1 MFAISHVKIPIS
13 RHYCLECHPNWLT
26 YMVLPMAIADS
37 SAMQK
42 PGARDAATTVMLD
55 VRRIK
60 PYERNPRR
68 SENPEYDRIKAS
80 IRADGMD
87 QPLVV
92 TCRPGET
99 DYVVGAGGNT
109 RLHILQ
115 ALYQETG
122 DERFQWVD
130 CLFKP
135 WREESDVLLAHLRE
149 NDLRG
154 GLSFIDKAQAVFEAK
169 QLLQEEMGIDGLSQ
183 RRLESVLRD
192 RGYSLSH
199 GLISQMGYA
208 VHTLFPVIPQS
219 LKSGLGRP
227 QVERIR
233 ALERAARALWKK
245 RKLGDDE
252 SFDAVFSALCER
264 YDGPEWDLE
273 LLRNAIEIE
282 IAEELEV
289 SIQAIR
295 VELDA
300 QLLGREI
307 ETPIL
312 ENDHDAD
319 TPEERASSSNAITA
333 KVKSVADDK
342 TPGDSRGNNAETQS
356 KGKVSPPQ
364 RPLLVIAPDASEENS
379 EEPLDN
385 PIESEADSI
394 ESAITLSQPGATDLK
409 SLRAR
414 AWTLAA
420 RLAQRNGIS
429 GLVAPLSGKGL
440 GFILRDVPDS
450 SLADQLDAETL
461 GQVSMLWWHLAAC
474 AEMTVAPL
482 DAVIATL
489 SDDSILRQ
497 ALENQD
503 AGLLFNSVWTLD
515 PGHTGYRLWRQLGE
529 QDWQDLLNLMDTY
542 RRIHRSAEASQVR
555 LWE

>member
-1 MFAISHVKIPIS
+1 MSKRAADKKTTPASLSPSPEPGILPDGPTPL
-13 RHYCLECHPNWLT
+13 RLEVTC
-26 YMVLPMAIADS
+26 
-37 SAMQK
+37 
-42 PGARDAATTVMLD
+42 
-55 VRRIK
+55 IK
-60 PYERNPRR
+60 AYDRNPRR

-122 DERFQWVD
+122 DERFRWVD

-135 WREESDVLLAHLRE
+135 WHQESDVLLAHLRE

-169 QLLQEEMGIDGLSQ
+169 TLLEEEMAIDSLSQ
-183 RRLESVLRD
+183 RHLETILRE

-208 VHTLFPVIPQS
+208 VHTLLPVIPCA

-233 ALERAARALWKK
+233 ALDRAARYIWNK

-252 SFDAVFSALCER
+252 SFGVVFAALCER
-264 YDGPEWDLE
+264 YDGPEWDIE

-295 VELDA
+295 IELDA

-307 ETPIL
+307 EIPIL

-319 TPEERASSSNAITA
+319 APEERDDAPVVSLV
-333 KVKSVADDK
+333 KGKSVAEDQNI
-342 TPGDSRGNNAETQS
+342 GDSRGNNSDAAS
-356 KGKVSPPQ
+356 KREAFPSQ
-364 RPLLVIAPDASEENS
+364 RPSLVNVPDASEEAS
-379 EEPLDN
+379 EEHPDDS
-385 PIESEADSI
+385 IEARADSI
-394 ESAITLSQPGATDLK
+394 ESSITLSQPVTTDLK

-420 RLAQRNGIS
+420 RLAQRNGIG

-450 SLADQLDAETL
+450 SLTDQLDADTL

-482 DAVIATL
+482 DAVITTL
-489 SDDSILRQ
+489 SDDSILRR

-529 QDWQDLLNLMDTY
+529 HDWQDLLNLMDTY
-542 RRIHRSAEASQVR
+542 RRIRRAAEASQAR

>member
-1 MFAISHVKIPIS
+1 MSKRGANKTTSPARS
-13 RHYCLECHPNWLT
+13 SPPSATGMPPDGPTPMRLEVT
-26 YMVLPMAIADS
+26 
-37 SAMQK
+37 
-42 PGARDAATTVMLD
+42 G
-55 VRRIK
+55 IK
-60 PYERNPRR
+60 AYDRNPRR

-87 QPLVV
+87 QPLVI

-122 DERFQWVD
+122 DARFQWVD

-135 WREESDVLLAHLRE
+135 WHQESDVLLAHLRE

-169 QLLQEEMGIDGLSQ
+169 ALLEAEMRIDSLSQ
-183 RRLESVLRD
+183 RRLETILRD

-208 VHTLFPVIPQS
+208 VHTLLPVIPQA

-233 ALERAARALWKK
+233 ALDRAARALWKK

-252 SFDAVFSALCER
+252 SFDAVFAALCER

-282 IAEELEV
+282 VAEELEV

-300 QLLGREI
+300 KLLGREI

-312 ENDHDAD
+312 ENDRDAD
-319 TPEERASSSNAITA
+319 TPEDKDPCQEASL
-333 KVKSVADDK
+333 VKGKCVAEDQM
-342 TPGDSRGNNAETQS
+342 PGDSRSNKAGAVS
-356 KGKVSPPQ
+356 KGEASPLQ
-364 RPLLVIAPDASEENS
+364 RPALVMAPDASEEES
-379 EEPLDN
+379 AEPPDDS
-385 PIESEADSI
+385 IESEADSI
-394 ESAITLSQPGATDLK
+394 ESSITLSQPGPKDIK
-409 SLRAR
+409 SLRGR

-420 RLAQRNGIS
+420 RLAQRNGIG

-440 GFILRDVPDS
+440 GFILRDVPDP
-450 SLADQLDAETL
+450 SLADQLDADTL

-489 SDDSILRQ
+489 SDDSVLRQ

-515 PGHTGYRLWRQLGE
+515 PGHTGYRLWRQLGD

-542 RRIHRSAEASQVR
+542 RRIHLAAEASQVR

>member
-1 MFAISHVKIPIS
+1 
-13 RHYCLECHPNWLT
+13 
-26 YMVLPMAIADS
+26 
-37 SAMQK
+37 
-42 PGARDAATTVMLD
+42 
-55 VRRIK
+55 
-60 PYERNPRR
+60 
-68 SENPEYDRIKAS
+68 
-80 IRADGMD
+80 
-87 QPLVV
+87 
-92 TCRPGET
+92 
-99 DYVVGAGGNT
+99 
-109 RLHILQ
+109 
-115 ALYQETG
+115 
-122 DERFQWVD
+122 
-130 CLFKP
+130 
-135 WREESDVLLAHLRE
+135 
-149 NDLRG
+149 
-154 GLSFIDKAQAVFEAK
+154 
-169 QLLQEEMGIDGLSQ
+169 
-183 RRLESVLRD
+183 
-192 RGYSLSH
+192 
-199 GLISQMGYA
+199 MGYA
-208 VHTLFPVIPQS
+208 VHTLLPVIPHA

-233 ALERAARALWKK
+233 ALDRAARALWKK
-245 RKLGDDE
+245 RKLGNDE
-252 SFDAVFSALCER
+252 SFDAVFNALCER

-307 ETPIL
+307 EIPIL
-312 ENDHDAD
+312 ENDHDAV
-319 TPEERASSSNAITA
+319 TPEERDASPEASLV
-333 KVKSVADDK
+333 KGKSVAEEQV
-342 TPGDSRGNNAETQS
+342 PGDSRGSNGDAVS
-356 KGKVSPPQ
+356 KGEASPPQ
-364 RPLLVIAPDASEENS
+364 RPSLVIAPDATEEESEELPDDS
-379 EEPLDN
+379 L
-385 PIESEADSI
+385 ESEADSI

-420 RLAQRNGIS
+420 RLAQRNGIG

-450 SLADQLDAETL
+450 SLADQLDADTL

-515 PGHTGYRLWRQLGE
+515 PGHTGYRLWRQLGD

-542 RRIHRSAEASQVR
+542 RRIHRAAEASQLR

>member
-1 MFAISHVKIPIS
+1 
-13 RHYCLECHPNWLT
+13 
-26 YMVLPMAIADS
+26 MVLPMAIANS

-154 GLSFIDKAQAVFEAK
+154 GLSFIDKARTVFEAK
-169 QLLQEEMGIDGLSQ
+169 QLLEEEMGINGLSQ
-183 RRLESVLRD
+183 RRLETILRD

-208 VHTLFPVIPQS
+208 VHTLLPVIPQA

-227 QVERIR
+227 QVERLR
-233 ALERAARALWKK
+233 ALDRAARALWKK
-245 RKLGDDE
+245 RKLGEDE
-252 SFDAVFSALCER
+252 SFDTVFAALCER

-307 ETPIL
+307 ETPSFQ
-312 ENDHDAD
+312 NDHDAD
-319 TPEERASSSNAITA
+319 IPEERAPSCDAITA
-333 KVKSVADDK
+333 KARSVAEDK
-342 TPGDSRGNNAETQS
+342 TPGDSRGNNT
-356 KGKVSPPQ
+356 GTVSNGEAPPKQ
-364 RPLLVIAPDASEENS
+364 RPSLVIASDVSEEES
-379 EEPLDN
+379 EESPDN

-394 ESAITLSQPGATDLK
+394 ESAITLSQPRATDLK

-420 RLAQRNGIS
+420 RLAQRNGIG

-450 SLADQLDAETL
+450 SLADQLDADTL

-515 PGHTGYRLWRQLGE
+515 PGHTGYRLWRQLGD

-542 RRIHRSAEASQVR
+542 RRIHRAAQASQVR